1 MPSAAS
7 FRSTTGVKLSG
18 IRPFATSLPVVTTA
32 AVFSVNGRTSRIG
45 VPPCRLLSLP
55 QLLLL
60 DHERDDA
67 RAAQLITRMDDAV
80 AASGGD
86 HDFVNTVDRVQP
98 LGIHQ
103 KNAVNVRRKL
113 DFALFCLA
121 FTHVGIL
128 TERTQ
133 PLCRVILVQKTRLQ
147 LPDVK
152 LLLTHRKQHR
162 NVLRGD
168 DVALAEARPLAH
180 ARDDLRHVVAQNMA
194 DRVLGF
200 DTFHGFS
207 SSISSPAV
215 IVPPSAQWQK
225 CHRSA

>member
-1 MPSAAS
+1 MPSSTRTCSVILMPSAAS

-45 VPPCRLLSLP
+45 GPPAACSACRSFSSSIISGIS
-55 QLLLL
+55 
-60 DHERDDA
+60 A

-86 HDFVNTVDRVQP
+86 HDFVNTVDRIQP
-98 LGIHQ
+98 LGIDQ

-121 FTHVGIL
+121 FTHVGVL

-147 LPDVK
+147 LPD
-152 LLLTHRKQHR
+152 T
-162 NVLRGD
+162 
-168 DVALAEARPLAH
+168 
-180 ARDDLRHVVAQNMA
+180 
-194 DRVLGF
+194 
-200 DTFHGFS
+200 
-207 SSISSPAV
+207 
-215 IVPPSAQWQK
+215 
-225 CHRSA
+225 